1 MFEVVLET
9 LRAEFSDAADPAQIT
24 RIFVRLLLAAALGG
38 ALGYERERR
47 GQAAGIRTHMLVA
60 MGAALFV
67 LVPHQAGMAI
77 DGLGRVVQGIVTGVG
92 FLGAGA
98 IIKHRSSETVH
109 GLTTAAG
116 VWMTAA
122 IGVACGFGREMTAVI
137 STVLALVVLSFVP
150 HLLRKGEPAAPEPP
164 RADNDR

>member
-1 MFEVVLET
+1 MTEVVLET
-9 LRAEFSDAADPAQIT
+9 LRAEFSDAVDPAQIT
-24 RIFVRLLLAAALGG
+24 RIAVRPLLAAALGG
-38 ALGYERERR
+38 VLGYERERS

-67 LVPHQAGMAI
+67 LVPHQAGMAV
-77 DGLGRVVQGIVTGVG
+77 DSLSRVIQGIVTGVG

-98 IIKHRSSETVH
+98 IIKHRSRETVH

-137 STVLALVVLSFVP
+137 STLLAFVVLIAVP
-150 HLLRKGEPAAPEPP
+150 HLLPRDGTGGPEAPPP
-164 RADNDR
+164 DADR